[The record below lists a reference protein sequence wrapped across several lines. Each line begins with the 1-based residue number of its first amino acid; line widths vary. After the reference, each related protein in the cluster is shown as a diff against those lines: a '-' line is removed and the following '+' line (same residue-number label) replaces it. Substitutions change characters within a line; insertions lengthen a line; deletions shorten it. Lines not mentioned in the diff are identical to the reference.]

1 MKVLLINGS
10 PHKNGCTARALIEIQ
25 NTLREY
31 GIESEFF
38 HIGTEPIS
46 GCRGCKA
53 CINLGKCV
61 IDDIVN
67 EFSKKAEDADGFI
80 FGSPV
85 YYAAANGSLTAF
97 MDRLFYSDKCAKR
110 NSFAFK
116 PVAAVASA
124 RRAGTTPTL
133 DQLNRYFAISCMP
146 IITSTYWNEVHG
158 NAPEEVEQDGEG
170 LRTMRN
176 LARNMAWFLK
186 AKEAAKSAGVEFP
199 KMEYKPSTN
208 FIR

>member
-1 MKVLLINGS
+1 MKVILVNGS
-10 PHKNGCTARALIEIQ
+10 PHKNGCTNRGLLEIEKIL
-25 NTLREY
+25 NES
-31 GIESEFF
+31 GIETEIF
-38 HIGTEPIS
+38 HIGTDPIS

-61 IDDIVN
+61 IDDLVN
-67 EFSKKAEDADGFI
+67 EFSKKAEEADGFI

-85 YYAAANGSLTAF
+85 YYAAANSSLTAF
-97 MDRLFYSDKCAKR
+97 MDRLFYSDKCAKK

-116 PVAAVASA
+116 PVAAIASA

-133 DQLNRYFAISCMP
+133 DQLNRYFAISGMP
-146 IITSTYWNEVHG
+146 IITSTYWNEIHG
-158 NAPEEVEQDGEG
+158 NAAEEVEEDGEG
-170 LRTMRN
+170 LRTLRN
-176 LARNMAWFLK
+176 LARNMAWFLQI
-186 AKEAAKSAGVEFP
+186 KEAGKSAGIEFP